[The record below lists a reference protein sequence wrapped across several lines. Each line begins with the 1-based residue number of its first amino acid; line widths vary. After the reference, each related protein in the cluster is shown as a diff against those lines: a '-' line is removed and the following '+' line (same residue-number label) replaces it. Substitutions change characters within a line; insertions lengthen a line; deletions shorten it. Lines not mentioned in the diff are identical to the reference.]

1 MSRTPKYMDYKRVS
15 ELFTYDEVNG
25 GVIRKAGW
33 WLGKHPSPETS
44 GYIIISVCRAADD
57 RDRPSDSGQQRD
69 RYKEH
74 RLVYLLNN
82 PDMDQSLDIDHI
94 NHITHDNRIENL
106 RLVTS
111 QENAFNKKVW
121 GVHFNQR
128 QQMWRSAIRVRDKYI
143 YLGRW
148 DNVIDARA
156 AYLRAKKIYHV
167 IEER

>member
-33 WLGKHPSPETS
+33 ALGKHPSPEKN
-44 GYIIISVCRAADD
+44 GYVVISVCRAADD
-57 RDRPSDSGQQRD
+57 RDRPSDSGQRD

-121 GVHFNQR
+121 EFTSISVSRCGGQLYGLEI
-128 QQMWRSAIRVRDKYI
+128 STYI
-143 YLGRW
+143 
-148 DNVIDARA
+148 
-156 AYLRAKKIYHV
+156 
-167 IEER
+167 

>member
-33 WLGKHPSPETS
+33 ALGKHPSPQS
-44 GYIIISVCRAADD
+44 CGYIIISVCRALDD
-57 RDRPSDSGQQRD
+57 RDRPLDSGQRD

-94 NHITHDNRIENL
+94 NHIKTDNRIENL

-156 AYLRAKKIYHV
+156 AYLRAKKKYHK

>member
-1 MSRTPKYMDYKRVS
+1 MSKAPKYMDYKRVS
-15 ELFTYDEVNG
+15 ELFTYDKVNG

-33 WLGKHPSPETS
+33 SLGKHPSPDKN
-44 GYIIISVCRAADD
+44 GYVIISVCRAADD
-57 RDRPSDSGQQRD
+57 RDRPSDSGQRD

-121 GVHFNQR
+121 GVHFNKR

-156 AYLRAKKIYHV
+156 AYLRAKKKYHV

>member
-33 WLGKHPSPETS
+33 WLGKHPSPEKH
-44 GYIIISVCRAADD
+44 GYVVISVCRAADD

-82 PDMDQSLDIDHI
+82 PDMDQSFSIDHI
-94 NHITHDNRIENL
+94 NNIKTDNRIENL
-106 RLVTS
+106 RLVTPT
-111 QENAFNKKVW
+111 ENAYNRVHKGFDWNKSSQK
-121 GVHFNQR
+121 F
-128 QQMWRSAIRVRDKYI
+128 RSYIRAEGKYI
-143 YLGRW
+143 YFGHFDTIL
-148 DNVIDARA
+148 DARA
-156 AYLRAKKIYHV
+156 AYLRAKKKYHI